1 MAIRMENVPPG
12 PYRSHEDVTIVWKGG
27 RIAKLLF
34 PSGKVVRFDC
44 DEDVAGKLNQSR
56 PTENPPVA

>member
-1 MAIRMENVPPG
+1 MDTVPPE
-12 PYRSHEDVTIVWKGG
+12 PYRSQDDVTIVWKGG

-44 DEDVAGKLNQSR
+44 DDESARDLGESR
-56 PTENPPVA
+56 RSENPPVA